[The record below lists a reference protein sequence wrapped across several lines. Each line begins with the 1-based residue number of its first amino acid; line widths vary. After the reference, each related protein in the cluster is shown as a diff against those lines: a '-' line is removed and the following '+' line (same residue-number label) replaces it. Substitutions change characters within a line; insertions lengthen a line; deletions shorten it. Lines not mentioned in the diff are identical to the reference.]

1 MYRETPVFSK
11 SAMRFALLVSITLM
25 ALLVRIEPVHG
36 QVRIDIISPQLED
49 GLAEI
54 EAIVDAQI
62 SAAAA
67 ELETYADPF
76 LEKPEIMRAFAD
88 AGAAAAGMYSAVAPP
103 DRDTWE
109 LVVGS
114 VGAFTSFSF
123 DPEEVEDRLEAFTEE
138 DDLYLGAAAYPLYFS
153 LAGPAHR
160 ILPGLRARISG
171 GYLRA
176 DAAEVQ
182 IRGFGL
188 ALRGDYPVLHAI
200 PLGRVASFSGVSL
213 LGGFSWLKN
222 VIALEVSPGLIT
234 EEFSIDPD
242 GSGPIFAQDVSVE
255 VEPEVTASLET
266 SVFSLGTGLVTGIEL
281 LDFLELSGGIAGEL
295 VFGNTALNLSADDE
309 VVLTGYLSD
318 LVVEG
323 GDARLIVSGG
333 TDPVS
338 PTVLQPAIFGALT
351 WRVAPYRA
359 SIPVTWR
366 SVGGLAAGI
375 EFGVSL

>member
-11 SAMRFALLVSITLM
+11 STMQFALLVPIVM
-25 ALLVRIEPVHG
+25 VALFAGAPPIHAQVQIEIV
-36 QVRIDIISPQLED
+36 SPQLED

-54 EAIVDAQI
+54 EAIVDEQI

-67 ELETYADPF
+67 EVENYANPF

-88 AGAAAAGMYSAVAPP
+88 AGAAAAGVYPAIAPR
-103 DRDTWE
+103 DRETWE
-109 LVVGS
+109 LVLGS

-123 DPEEVEDRLEAFTEE
+123 DPGEVEERLEGFTEE
-138 DDLYLGAAAYPLYFS
+138 DDIYLGAAAYPLYFS
-153 LAGPAHR
+153 LSGPVEW
-160 ILPGLRARISG
+160 ITPDLRATVAG

-188 ALRGDYPVLHAI
+188 ALRGDYPVVPSVAI
-200 PLGRVASFSGVSL
+200 GRVASFSGVL
-213 LGGFSWLKN
+213 VGGGFSWLRN
-222 VIALEVSPGLIT
+222 VIAVEVSPGLIT

-242 GSGPIFAQDVSVE
+242 GSGPIFSQDVSVE

-266 SVFSLGTGLVTGIEL
+266 NVFSLGTSVSTGIEL
-281 LDFLELSGGIAGEL
+281 LDFLALSGGIAGEL

-309 VVLTGYLSD
+309 IVLTGYLSD

-338 PTVLQPAIFGALT
+338 PTVAQLAIFGALT
-351 WRVAPYRA
+351 WRVAPYRV
-359 SIPVTWR
+359 SIPVAWR

-375 EFGVSL
+375 EFGVRL